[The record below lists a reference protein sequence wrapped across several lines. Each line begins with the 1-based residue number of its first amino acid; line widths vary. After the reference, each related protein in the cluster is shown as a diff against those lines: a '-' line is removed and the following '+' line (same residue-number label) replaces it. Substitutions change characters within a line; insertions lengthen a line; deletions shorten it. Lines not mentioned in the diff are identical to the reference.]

1 MSTNGGLT
9 WQQRLGWNTSSQIVA
24 VGFHAT
30 APNILY
36 AAGDILFEY
45 EGGVWKTTNQ
55 GSSWSPVSK
64 GITAPEILSV
74 AVDPANAQKIYAGT
88 GGPGSGFFYRS
99 TDGGQS
105 WNRGS
110 SVLIGGSPD
119 YTFGE
124 VSDLAV
130 DPNNSQK
137 IYMAGTN
144 FYVSSNAGQT
154 FTEVEGVQL
163 PGSIATPPGSA
174 NTVYVGSSFPGYG
187 IYKSINGGANFE
199 QKNSGLPLFG
209 SNICPILA
217 LADDPND
224 ANILWAGTQFGGGIL
239 RTTDGGEHWVAK
251 GLTENNRVD
260 AIAVHPQDG
269 NTVLAGAGDFEGKI
283 YKSRNGGSTWK
294 VVLADVGMVM
304 DILYDPRDANWV
316 YAFTEL
322 SGVLRSS
329 DGGDHWFPY
338 NPGIFYPMMYQGAFT
353 PGGSP
358 RLVSGSFGSGL
369 SWITPDISEPL
380 IKFQYLPAV
389 IR

>member
-1 MSTNGGLT
+1 M
-9 WQQRLGWNTSSQIVA
+9 
-24 VGFHAT
+24 
-30 APNILY
+30 
-36 AAGDILFEY
+36 
-45 EGGVWKTTNQ
+45 
-55 GSSWSPVSK
+55 
-64 GITAPEILSV
+64 
-74 AVDPANAQKIYAGT
+74 
-88 GGPGSGFFYRS
+88 
-99 TDGGQS
+99 
-105 WNRGS
+105 
-110 SVLIGGSPD
+110 
-119 YTFGE
+119 
-124 VSDLAV
+124 
-130 DPNNSQK
+130 
-137 IYMAGTN
+137 
-144 FYVSSNAGQT
+144 
-154 FTEVEGVQL
+154 
-163 PGSIATPPGSA
+163 
-174 NTVYVGSSFPGYG
+174 
-187 IYKSINGGANFE
+187 
-199 QKNSGLPLFG
+199 
-209 SNICPILA
+209 
-217 LADDPND
+217 
-224 ANILWAGTQFGGGIL
+224 
-239 RTTDGGEHWVAK
+239 AK

-260 AIAVHPQDG
+260 AIAVHPQDS

-369 SWITPDISEPL
+369 SCITPDISEPL